1 MPAACPNSLHFGG
14 GEFFFFGIEGGN
26 IFWRRRVAV
35 VSYFCVVNISS
46 NILL

>member
-1 MPAACPNSLHFGG
+1 MPAACPNSLRFGG
-14 GEFFFFGIEGGN
+14 RGVFWIEEGN
-26 IFWRRRVAV
+26 IFWRRREAV